1 MQASDEENAVSGQP
15 VAAAA
20 VRGRKMY
27 YSISEVCA
35 MTGIG
40 QHVLRYW
47 EKEFSLLHPKKNS
60 GGKRAYKEKD
70 IESIV
75 KIKRMLDEEKY
86 TLQGA
91 KEKLL
96 DERRGLRAGGGA
108 AAKKRGKTVAA
119 DGEKK
124 RDLADSSVLE
134 PDTSSTSPIPADTAA
149 KSTKR
154 KSIPNKN
161 NGRGINS
168 HSNNYSDDDKALLLH
183 IRTRLSEVLGL
194 LE

>member
-1 MQASDEENAVSGQP
+1 MQVSDEENAGGGRTD
-15 VAAAA
+15 AAAI
-20 VRGRKMY
+20 GKKMY

-70 IESIV
+70 IEAIV
-75 KIKRMLDEEKY
+75 KIKRMLEEEKY

-96 DERRGLRAGGGA
+96 DERRGLRTGGGA
-108 AAKKRGKTVAA
+108 AAAMRGKAEAA
-119 DGEKK
+119 EQP
-124 RDLADSSVLE
+124 AE
-134 PDTSSTSPIPADTAA
+134 PA
-149 KSTKR
+149 KR
-154 KSIPNKN
+154 KSAAKKS
-161 NGRGINS
+161 GGGINPA
-168 HSNNYSDDDKALLLH
+168 DDGGGDDKALILS
-183 IRTRLSEVLGL
+183 IRGEL
-194 LE
+194 LEIRKILTLCSD